1 MRNYDVAVVGEI
13 YVDHVFTGFGQWPKP
28 GEEVFT
34 NEYVQEIGGGAAITA
49 CALGQLGRS
58 VGVFGVIGKQEMQWV
73 RERLSAF
80 HVDCRGLHSSD
91 TGTGVT
97 VSVST
102 HADRSFFT
110 YVGANSGLEEY
121 LSEGAML
128 RILRSARHVHLAFPA
143 SAPLAAV
150 LLDTLQGAGCTTS
163 LDVGHQVR
171 WLLDPANRT
180 TCSRVD
186 FLLPNEEESRIIC
199 GGSARDY
206 LAFSAIHHWPSGVVK
221 MGARGAIMRGTTG
234 NIAVPAPAVGAI
246 DSTGAGDAFNAGFID
261 GLLDK
266 EAGEQCLRRA
276 CICGG
281 LSTRA
286 AGALK
291 GLPQRSELN
300 QCYEEIYG

>member
-1 MRNYDVAVVGEI
+1 MRNFDVAVVGEI
-13 YVDHVFTGFGQWPKP
+13 YVDHVFTGFAQWPNP

-58 VGVFGVIGKQEMQWV
+58 VGVFGVIGKREMQWV

-80 HVDCRGLHSSD
+80 HVDCRGLHDAD

-150 LLDTLQGAGCTTS
+150 LLDTLQDAGCTTS

-186 FLLPNEEESRIIC
+186 FLLPNEEESKIIC
-199 GGSARDY
+199 GGNARDY

-221 MGARGAIMRGTTG
+221 MGARGAMMRGTAG
-234 NIAVPAPAVGAI
+234 NIVVPAPAVEAI

-266 EAGEQCLRRA
+266 EAGEQCLRRG